1 MTSENKPWESVKTDY
16 LLEVEKALS
25 SVRHPRK
32 REVLEDVRSH
42 LDRRFAE
49 LKPDEQIWENFQ
61 AIITEMGPASDY
73 AELLESDTTATARG
87 TRQKHVLWVTLV
99 VSVVVIAITLLTLA
113 VFPKVSEADRRLASL
128 ISELS
133 DPNAPRFVALNTI
146 IDLGS
151 AAVPTLIQEMKTNH
165 NWQIPKALG
174 AIGDRRAILP
184 LIEKLE
190 KSSYSPTREVVGEAL
205 ERITG
210 EKFGTSKEKWRM
222 WWQEH
227 QQKMSAQDESA
238 IKTYIVTFKPAA
250 LFVPQTAGELL
261 DAFNENHPRGVRTHH
276 YRTEVRD
283 NSLIGYICM
292 DTKAARDAVVT
303 MLKESEKLKVLEA
316 NLATAESL
324 QVLYEMGQPSLK
336 QSPSQMT
343 HRALSVSANRKL
355 LDEQTLAELTRHE
368 QFSARWFKVEEA
380 YEAASE
386 NEKEEMIKQW
396 MADATSNNPEKAII
410 ATAALGNVAARES
423 VDLLISTGQRPKWG
437 NRQRWMAVR
446 ALGRI
451 GDMAAVPLLINLLD
465 HYNSDTRLYAK
476 VALAEITGIYFGDSK
491 EKWSDWARKQGI
503 EVKQIDV
510 GRKQTASTQSRTYPT
525 RPPHSRYQTVSRTGN
540 WPAGNC
546 SVGGTVYREAS
557 YGSVEHAR
565 VCLSS
570 AEFGSWVVATD
581 YGRFDFDHIPAGV
594 YTLRTIDTFGY
605 KGTSYNPENK
615 PGESPS
621 FRLKDGEERWQIRL
635 KVEPVRPYLHVSGR
649 ILDEAGNPITNNQDL
664 RVDAWL
670 QLPQGHLKGYYRP
683 VASSGVS
690 QQDGSYLLKEL
701 DGRPIYVMVRD
712 LNAYQK
718 DNPYPPRYYPG
729 TFSRGDAKMIT
740 FDNHESLEN
749 ANIRLARRGGVALQG
764 VVTDESTGEPVPN
777 AMVVIRHT
785 DMLYDLFPGYTD
797 ERGSY
802 RVEGLGEGS
811 FLAYADA
818 MYKGFVKTRKL
829 FTIGPGAKEMRLDI
843 SLRRGARIS
852 GKFVD
857 DDDSPWQVEHAH
869 GSTFIPGAP
878 YVGNAS
884 NFPYRNK
891 YGPSVVWGTTVFYN
905 QGEGDQPSSMM
916 VYPTRDTFLIEAMMP
931 GETRIQFSPRDPR
944 GKVLEILHNGKNIKN
959 ELVSTE
965 PGQELKDVT
974 IVVGTPG
981 GSREQRAQTD
991 DRLQFALYD
1000 AFGREVHSQDYEGVP
1015 IFLEFGACW

>member
-1 MTSENKPWESVKTDY
+1 MTSENKTWESVKTDY

-42 LDRRFAE
+42 LNRRFAE

-87 TRQKHVLWVTLV
+87 TRQKHVLWVTLA
-99 VSVVVIAITLLTLA
+99 VSVIVIAITLLTLA
-113 VFPKVSEADRRLASL
+113 VFLKVSETDRRLASL

-133 DPNAPRFVALNTI
+133 DPNAPRFVALSRI
-146 IDLGS
+146 IELGS
-151 AAVPTLIQEMKTNH
+151 AAVPMLIQEMKTNY

-190 KSSYSPTREVVGEAL
+190 KSSYSPMREVVGEAL

-210 EKFGTSKEKWRM
+210 EKFGTSKEKWRT
-222 WWQEH
+222 WWQEYE
-227 QQKMSAQDESA
+227 QKMSTQDESA
-238 IKTYIVTFKPAA
+238 IETYIVTFKPAA
-250 LFVPQTAGELL
+250 LFAPQTAGELL

-283 NSLIGYICM
+283 NLLIGYICV
-292 DTKAARDAVVT
+292 DAKAGRDAIVT

-324 QVLYEMGQPSLK
+324 QVLYQMGQPSPK
-336 QSPSQMT
+336 EAPSQMT
-343 HRALSVSANRKL
+343 YRALSVSANRKL
-355 LDEQTLAELTRHE
+355 LDEQTLTELTRHE
-368 QFSARWFKVEEA
+368 QFSAGWFKVEEA

-386 NEKEEMIKQW
+386 DAKKLMIKQW
-396 MADATSNNPEKAII
+396 ITDATGDDFDKMTRAI
-410 ATAALGNVAARES
+410 AALGNVPAQEALD
-423 VDLLISTGQRPKWG
+423 VLMNIAQKPKGG
-437 NRQRWMAVR
+437 NRPRWMAVR

-491 EKWSDWARKQGI
+491 EKWSNWARQQGV
-503 EVKQIDV
+503 EVKQMDV
-510 GRKQTASTQSRTYPT
+510 GQRQTTSTQSRTYPT
-525 RPPHSRYQTVSRTGN
+525 RPPRSRYQTVSRIGN

-546 SVGGTVYREAS
+546 SVGGTVYREAG

-570 AEFGSWVVATD
+570 AELGSWVVATD

-594 YTLRTIDTFGY
+594 YTLRTTDTFGY
-605 KGTSYNPENK
+605 KETSYNPENK

-649 ILDEAGNPITNNQDL
+649 ILDEAGKPITNNQDL
-664 RVDAWL
+664 QVDAWL
-670 QLPQGHLKGYYRP
+670 QLPQGNLKGCYRP

-690 QQDGSYLLKEL
+690 QQDGSYLLREL
-701 DGRPIYVMVRD
+701 DGRPIYVVVRD

-718 DNPYPPRYYPG
+718 DDPYPPCYYPG
-729 TFSRGDAKMIT
+729 TFSRSGAKMII

-749 ANIRLARRGGVALQG
+749 ADIQLAKKDGLALQG
-764 VVTDESTGEPVPN
+764 VVTDENTGEPVPN
-777 AMVVIRHT
+777 AMVVIRHA
-785 DMLYDLFPGYTD
+785 DMLYDLFPAYTD

-802 RVEGLGEGS
+802 RIEGLGDGS

-829 FTIGPGAKEMRLDI
+829 FTIEPGTKETRLDI
-843 SLRRGARIS
+843 ILRRGARIS
-852 GKFVD
+852 RKFVD
-857 DDDSPWQVEHAH
+857 EDGSPWQIERAH
-869 GSTFIPGAP
+869 GSTSIPGAP

-944 GKVLEILHNGKNIKN
+944 GRVLEILHNGKNIKN

-974 IVVGTPG
+974 IVVGTSG
-981 GSREQRAQTD
+981 GDREQRAQTD

-1015 IFLEFGACW
+1015 IFFEFGACW